1 MPAQRVPATPSRRQI
16 VFAASA
22 AAAVAAL
29 PSPLDPSAHAAPSA
43 SPAGSIDSSATTGAT
58 DPAGPESARTSAA
71 EPLLTAFP
79 LSQVRLL
86 DSPFLANMRRT
97 CAYLRFVD
105 IDRLLH
111 TFRGNVGLPSTAEPC
126 GGWEAPNVQLRGHT
140 TGHLLSALAQ
150 AHANTGDT
158 VHADKGR
165 ALVSALAQCQQA
177 APSAGFHRGYLSA
190 FPESVFDQLET
201 GGKPWAPYYTLHKIM
216 AGLLDQYQLSGN
228 RQAFEVLLE
237 KAAWVDAR
245 TAPLSHELMQTVLK
259 VEFGGMN
266 DVLTRLYQVTGDSA
280 HLRTAQRFDHE
291 DLYTPLAAGRD
302 ELAGRHANTEIAKV
316 VGAVPG
322 YEATGDP
329 RYLDVADTFWTTVV
343 RHHSYAIGGNSNQEL
358 FGPPDEIVSRL
369 SEVTCENC
377 NSYNMLKLGRQLF
390 LHRPHRAEYMDHYEW
405 TLYNQMLG
413 EQDPDSEHGFV
424 TYYTGL
430 WAGSQR
436 QPKGGLGAAPGSY
449 SGDYDNF
456 SCDHG
461 TGLET
466 HTKFADSIYF
476 RSHAPRSRPTLYV
489 NLFIPSEVRWPEAG
503 VTLRQES
510 AHPTGDR
517 TRLTVTD
524 GTARFTMKIRI
535 PSWVSDTGRP
545 ATLQVNGR
553 RIAVPL
559 RPGSYT
565 AVERVWRT
573 GDVVELALPRRPVWR
588 PAPDNP
594 QVSALSVGPL
604 VLAGE
609 YGDTA
614 LATLPT
620 ILPDTLQAA
629 PGRPTEFTAVAGG
642 RTVTLRPFHQVQH
655 QHYNVYWAHTPRPSR
670 ERDIARYPLSEGSGV
685 TASDTTGT
693 FAGATLAGGAT
704 WTRDGDATAL
714 AFDGVSGHL
723 ALPVGLLS
731 GLNELTVSV
740 RVRVDS
746 LAPSAR
752 VFDLGYHK
760 DTYLFLAATTGAGRA
775 RAALKIAGME
785 AEDVVDGTAPLPVG
799 RWTHVALTLGGGIG
813 VLYVD
818 GTEVGRNAS
827 MVSGPLLLGA
837 TSRNYL
843 GRSQN
848 TTHPYLHGAVRDFR
862 LRNRALSAAD
872 VARLASG

>member
-1 MPAQRVPATPSRRQI
+1 M
-16 VFAASA
+16 FAASA
-22 AAAVAAL
+22 AAAVTAL
-29 PSPLDPSAHAAPSA
+29 PSPMDPSAHAAPATVTASADPEGTERSGA
-43 SPAGSIDSSATTGAT
+43 SPV
-58 DPAGPESARTSAA
+58 
-71 EPLLTAFP
+71 LTAFP
-79 LSQVRLL
+79 LSEVRLL

-97 CAYLRFVD
+97 CAYLLFVD

-111 TFRGNVGLPSTAEPC
+111 TFRTNVGLPSTAQPC

-158 VHADKGR
+158 AYAGKGR

-190 FPESVFDQLET
+190 FPESVFDQLEA

-216 AGLLDQYQLSGN
+216 AGLLDQYLLSGN
-228 RQAFEVLLE
+228 REAFEILLE

-245 TAPLSHELMQTVLK
+245 TAPLSQERMQTVLK

-329 RYLDVADTFWTTVV
+329 RYLDIADTFWTAVV

-390 LHRPHRAEYMDHYEW
+390 LHRPQRAEYMDHYEW

-413 EQDPDSEHGFV
+413 EQDPDSAHGFV

-430 WAGSQR
+430 WAGSER

-476 RSHAPRSRPTLYV
+476 RSNASQSSPALYV
-489 NLFIPSEVRWPEAG
+489 NLFIPSEVHWSDAG
-503 VTLRQES
+503 VTLRQETTY
-510 AHPTGDR
+510 PTDDR

-524 GTARFTMKIRI
+524 GTARFTLKIRI
-535 PSWVSDTGRP
+535 PSWVADTGRP
-545 ATLQVNGR
+545 ATLKVNGR
-553 RIAVPL
+553 QAVAPL
-559 RPGSYT
+559 RPGTYAT
-565 AVERVWRT
+565 VERLWRT
-573 GDVVELALPRRPVWR
+573 GDTVELVLPRRPVWR

-594 QVSALSVGPL
+594 QVASLSLGPL

-620 ILPDTLQAA
+620 VLPDTLRATA
-629 PGRPTEFTAVAGG
+629 GRPTEFTAVADS
-642 RTVTLRPFHQVQH
+642 RTVTLRPFHEVHH
-655 QHYNVYWAHTPRPSR
+655 QRYNVYWAHTPRPSR
-670 ERDIARYPLSEGSGV
+670 ERDIADYPLREGSGT
-685 TASDTTGT
+685 TAADTTGT
-693 FAGATLAGGAT
+693 FADATLAGGAT
-704 WTRDGDATAL
+704 WTRDGEDTAV

-723 ALPVGLLS
+723 ALPSGLLS
-731 GLNELTVSV
+731 GLDELTVSV

-746 LAPSAR
+746 LAASAR

-760 DTYLFLAATTGAGRA
+760 DTYLFLAATTGARHA

-785 AEDVVDGTAPLPVG
+785 AEDVVDSAEPLPVG
-799 RWTHVALTLGGGIG
+799 RWTHVALTLGGGTG

-818 GTEVGRNAS
+818 GTEAGRNTA

-837 TSRNYL
+837 TTRNYL

-862 LRNRALSAAD
+862 LHNRALSAAE

>member
-16 VFAASA
+16 VFAAST
-22 AAAVAAL
+22 AAAVTAL
-29 PSPLDPSAHAAPSA
+29 PSPLNPSARADA
-43 SPAGSIDSSATTGAT
+43 SETTSK
-58 DPAGPESARTSAA
+58 PTSAVASAADPVSAGRPEA
-71 EPLLTAFP
+71 EPLLAAFP
-79 LSQVRLL
+79 LSEVRLL
-86 DSPFLANMRRT
+86 ESPFLDNMRRT

-111 TFRGNVGLPSTAEPC
+111 TFRGTVGLPSTAEPC
-126 GGWEAPNVQLRGHT
+126 GGWEAPDVQLRGHT

-158 VHADKGR
+158 VYADKGR
-165 ALVSALAQCQQA
+165 ALVSALEQCQRA

-190 FPESVFDQLET
+190 FPESVFDQLEA

-228 RQAFEVLLE
+228 AQAFQVLLE
-237 KAAWVDAR
+237 KAAWVDTR
-245 TAPLSHELMQTVLK
+245 TAPLSRERMQTVLK

-291 DLYTPLAAGRD
+291 DLYAPLAAGRD

-322 YEATGDP
+322 YQATGDS
-329 RYLDVADTFWTTVV
+329 RYLDIADTFWTTVV

-476 RSHAPRSRPTLYV
+476 RAKSPRATPTLYV
-489 NLFIPSEVRWPEAG
+489 NLFIPSEVRWSEAG
-503 VTLRQES
+503 VTLRQQTEY
-510 AHPTGDR
+510 PKGDR
-517 TRLTVTD
+517 TRLTVVR
-524 GTARFTMKIRI
+524 GTARFTMRIRI
-535 PSWVSDTGRP
+535 PSWVAQSGRTP
-545 ATLQVNGR
+545 TLKVNGHR
-553 RIAVPL
+553 SAAPL
-559 RPGSYT
+559 RPGNYAT
-565 AVERVWRT
+565 VERLWRA
-573 GDVVELALPRRPVWR
+573 GDTVELVLPREPVWR

-594 QVSALSVGPL
+594 QVSALSFGPL

-620 ILPDTLQAA
+620 VLADTLRAV
-629 PGRPTEFTAVAGG
+629 PRRPAEFTAVADG
-642 RTVTLRPFHQVQH
+642 RTVTLRPFHEVHH
-655 QHYNVYWAHTPRPSR
+655 QHYNVYWAHTPRRSR
-670 ERDIARYPLSEGSGV
+670 ERDIARYPLLEGSGT
-685 TASDTTGT
+685 TAADTTGS
-693 FAGATLAGGAT
+693 FGDASLAGGAD
-704 WTRDGDATAL
+704 WTTDDGVTAVR
-714 AFDGVSGHL
+714 FDGVSGHL
-723 ALPVGLLS
+723 ALPPGLLS
-731 GLNELTVSV
+731 GLDELTVSV
-740 RVRVDS
+740 RVRIDS
-746 LAPSAR
+746 LAASAR

-760 DTYLFLAATTGAGRA
+760 ETYLFLAATTGAGRA

-785 AEDVVDGTAPLPVG
+785 AEDVVDAAEPLPVG
-799 RWTHVALTLGGGIG
+799 RWTHVALTLGGGTG

-818 GTEVGRNAS
+818 GAEAGRNTA

-848 TTHPYLHGAVRDFR
+848 TTHPYLHAAVRDFR
-862 LRNRALSAAD
+862 LHNRALSAAE

>member
-22 AAAVAAL
+22 AAAVTAL
-29 PSPLDPSAHAAPSA
+29 PSPMDASAHAAPA
-43 SPAGSIDSSATTGAT
+43 
-58 DPAGPESARTSAA
+58 ETSAA
-71 EPLLTAFP
+71 ATAPAAPEGGGRAGSEPALSPFP
-79 LSQVRLL
+79 LSEVRLL

-97 CAYLRFVD
+97 CAYLLFVD
-105 IDRLLH
+105 TDRLLH
-111 TFRGNVGLPSTAEPC
+111 TFRTNVGLPSSAEPC

-158 VHADKGR
+158 AYAEKGR
-165 ALVSALAQCQQA
+165 ALVSALARCQQA

-190 FPESVFDQLET
+190 FPESVFDQLEA

-216 AGLLDQYQLSGN
+216 AGLLDQYRLSGN
-228 RQAFEVLLE
+228 REALDVLLE
-237 KAAWVDAR
+237 MAAWVDAR
-245 TAPLSHELMQTVLK
+245 TAPLSHERMQTVLK

-329 RYLDVADTFWTTVV
+329 KYLAVADTFWTAVV
-343 RHHSYAIGGNSNQEL
+343 RHHSYAIGGNSDKEL

-390 LHRPHRAEYMDHYEW
+390 LHRPQRAEYMDHYEW

-413 EQDPDSEHGFV
+413 EQDPNSAHGFV

-430 WAGSQR
+430 WAGSER

-476 RSHAPRSRPTLYV
+476 RSGAPQSPPALYV
-489 NLFIPSEVRWPEAG
+489 NLFIPSEVRWESEE
-503 VTLRQES
+503 VTLRQETEYP
-510 AHPTGDR
+510 AGDR
-517 TRLTVTD
+517 TRLTVTE
-524 GTARFTMKIRI
+524 GTARFALKIRI
-535 PSWVSDTGRP
+535 PSWVADTGHP
-545 ATLQVNGR
+545 AGLEVNGR
-553 RIAVPL
+553 RTLTPL
-559 RPGSYT
+559 KPGTYAT
-565 AVERVWRT
+565 VERLWRT
-573 GDVVELALPRRPVWR
+573 GDTIELVLPRRPVWR

-594 QVSALSVGPL
+594 QVASVSLGPL
-604 VLAGE
+604 VLAGQ

-614 LATLPT
+614 LATIPT
-620 ILPDTLQAA
+620 IQPHTLRAA
-629 PGRPTEFTAVAGG
+629 DGRPTEFTAVADG
-642 RTVTLRPFHQVQH
+642 REVALRPFHEVHH
-655 QHYNVYWAHTPRPSR
+655 QRYNVYWAITPPPSR
-670 ERDIARYPLSEGSGV
+670 ERDVARYPLREGSGT
-685 TASDTTGT
+685 TAADTTGD
-693 FAGATLAGGAT
+693 FADATLAGGAV
-704 WTRDGDATAL
+704 WTHDGEDTAVS
-714 AFDGVSGHL
+714 FDGVGGHL
-723 ALPVGLLS
+723 VLPSGLLS
-731 GLNELTVSV
+731 GLDELTVGV
-740 RVRVDS
+740 RVRIDG
-746 LAPSAR
+746 LAASAR

-760 DTYLFLAATTGAGRA
+760 ETYLFLAATTGAGHA
-775 RAALKIAGME
+775 RAALRIAGME
-785 AEDVVDGTAPLPVG
+785 AEDVVDAASPLPVG
-799 RWTHVALTLGGGIG
+799 RWIHVALTLGGGTG

-818 GTEVGRNAS
+818 GVEAGRNTA

-837 TSRNYL
+837 TTRNYL

-862 LRNRALSAAD
+862 LHNRALSATE

>member
-22 AAAVAAL
+22 AAAVTAL
-29 PSPLDPSAHAAPSA
+29 PSPMAPSAHAASTGTSTTA
-43 SPAGSIDSSATTGAT
+43 STAGA
-58 DPAGPESARTSAA
+58 AGHDGGKRPGA
-71 EPLLTAFP
+71 EPLLSAFP

-111 TFRGNVGLPSTAEPC
+111 TFRVNVGLPSTAQPC
-126 GGWEAPNVQLRGHT
+126 GGWEAPDVQLRGHT

-150 AHANTGDT
+150 AHANTGDAAY
-158 VHADKGR
+158 ADKGR
-165 ALVSALAQCQQA
+165 ALVSGLARCQQA
-177 APSAGFHRGYLSA
+177 ATSAGFHRGYLSA
-190 FPESVFDQLET
+190 FPESVFDQLEA

-228 RQAFEVLLE
+228 REAFDVLLE

-245 TAPLSHELMQTVLK
+245 TAPLSHEQMQTVLK

-266 DVLTRLYQVTGDSA
+266 DVLTRLYQVTGDPT

-316 VGAVPG
+316 VGAVPSFQ
-322 YEATGDP
+322 ATGDS
-329 RYLDVADTFWTTVV
+329 RYWNVADTFWTTVV
-343 RHHSYAIGGNSNQEL
+343 HHHSYAIGGNSNQEL

-390 LHRPHRAEYMDHYEW
+390 LHRPNRAEYMDHYEW

-436 QPKGGLGAAPGSY
+436 EPKGGLGAAPGSY
-449 SGDYDNF
+449 SSDYDNF

-476 RSHAPRSRPTLYV
+476 HSSAPHARPTVYV
-489 NLFIPSEVRWPEAG
+489 NLFIPSELDWSAVG
-503 VTLRQES
+503 VTLRQETEY
-510 AHPTGDR
+510 PTADR

-535 PSWVSDTGRP
+535 PSWAAGTDRP
-545 ATLQVNGR
+545 PTLKVNGR
-553 RIAVPL
+553 RIATPL
-559 RPGSYT
+559 RPGSYAT
-565 AVERVWRT
+565 VERRWRP
-573 GDVVELALPRRPVWR
+573 GDVIELVLPRTPVWR

-594 QVSALSVGPL
+594 QVSSLSYGPL

-620 ILPDTLQAA
+620 IRPDSLRSAA
-629 PGRPTEFTAVAGG
+629 GRPTEFTAEADG
-642 RTVTLRPFHQVQH
+642 RAVTLRPFHEVQH
-655 QHYNVYWAHTPRPSR
+655 ERYNVYWAHTPRPGR
-670 ERDIARYPLSEGSGV
+670 ERDIARYPLREGSGT
-685 TASDTTGT
+685 TAADTTGT
-693 FAGATLAGGAT
+693 FAAATLAGGAT
-704 WTRDGDATAL
+704 WTTDGGDTAV
-714 AFDGVSGHL
+714 AFDGTNGHL
-723 ALPVGLLS
+723 ALPPGLLS
-731 GLNELTVSV
+731 GLDELTVSV

-746 LAPSAR
+746 LAASAR

-785 AEDVVDGTAPLPVG
+785 TEDVVDATGPLPVG
-799 RWTHVALTLGGGIG
+799 RWTHVALTLGGRTG
-813 VLYVD
+813 VLYLD
-818 GTEVGRNAS
+818 GTEVGRNPA

-862 LRNRALSAAD
+862 LHNRALSAAE
-872 VARLASG
+872 VARLAAD

>member
-1 MPAQRVPATPSRRQI
+1 MPAQRVPVTPSRRQI

-22 AAAVAAL
+22 AAAVTAL
-29 PSPLDPSAHAAPSA
+29 PNPLDPSAHAAPSA
-43 SPAGSIDSSATTGAT
+43 VPAAADPEGA
-58 DPAGPESARTSAA
+58 DRPEA
-71 EPLLTAFP
+71 EPLLAAFS
-79 LSQVRLL
+79 LSEVRLL
-86 DSPFLANMRRT
+86 DSPFLENMRRT

-158 VHADKGR
+158 AYADKGR
-165 ALVSALAQCQQA
+165 ALVSALAQCQRA

-190 FPESVFDQLET
+190 FPESVFDQLEA

-228 RQAFEVLLE
+228 REAFEVLLE

-245 TAPLSHELMQTVLK
+245 TAPLSHERMQTLLK

-316 VGAVPG
+316 VGTVPG
-322 YEATGDP
+322 YEATGDS
-329 RYLDVADTFWTTVV
+329 RYLDIADTFWTTVV

-461 TGLET
+461 SGLET

-476 RSHAPRSRPTLYV
+476 HSDAPQSPPTLYV
-489 NLFIPSEVRWPEAG
+489 NLFIPSEVHWSGPG
-503 VTLRQES
+503 VTLRQETGY
-510 AHPTGDR
+510 PTGDR
-517 TRLTVTD
+517 TRLIVTA
-524 GTARFTMKIRI
+524 GTARFTMRIRI
-535 PSWVSDTGRP
+535 PSWVAGTGRP
-545 ATLQVNGR
+545 PTLEVNGR
-553 RIAVPL
+553 RTVAPL
-559 RPGSYT
+559 RPGSYAT
-565 AVERVWRT
+565 VERLWRT
-573 GDVVELALPRRPVWR
+573 GDVVELALPRGPVWR

-594 QVSALSVGPL
+594 QVSSLSFGPL

-620 ILPDTLQAA
+620 ILPDTLRAA
-629 PGRPTEFTAVAGG
+629 PGKSTEFTAVADS
-642 RTVTLRPFHQVQH
+642 RTVTLRPFHEVQH
-655 QHYNVYWAHTPRPSR
+655 QRYNVYWAHTPRPSR
-670 ERDIARYPLSEGSGV
+670 ERDIARYPLREGSGT
-685 TASDTTGT
+685 TAADATGV
-693 FAGATLAGGAT
+693 FADAALVGGAT
-704 WTRDGDATAL
+704 WTHDSDGTAV

-723 ALPVGLLS
+723 ALPPGLLS
-731 GLNELTVSV
+731 GLDELTVSV
-740 RVRVDS
+740 RVRIDS
-746 LAPSAR
+746 LAASAR

-760 DTYLFLAATTGAGRA
+760 ETYLFLAATTGAQRA

-785 AEDVVDGTAPLPVG
+785 AEDVVDAAEPLPVG
-799 RWTHVALTLGGGIG
+799 RWTHVALTLGGGTG

-818 GTEVGRNAS
+818 GTEAGRNTA

-848 TTHPYLHGAVRDFR
+848 TTHPYLHAAVRDFR
-862 LRNRALSAAD
+862 LHNRALSATD

>member
-1 MPAQRVPATPSRRQI
+1 VPEQRVPATPSRRQI

-22 AAAVAAL
+22 AAAVTAL
-29 PSPLDPSAHAAPSA
+29 PSPMSAPAYAAASTDAFAAGLADRGHAERPK
-43 SPAGSIDSSATTGAT
+43 
-58 DPAGPESARTSAA
+58 A
-71 EPLLTAFP
+71 EPLLSAFP

-97 CAYLRFVD
+97 CAYLRFID

-111 TFRGNVGLPSTAEPC
+111 TFRGNVGLASTAQPC
-126 GGWEAPNVQLRGHT
+126 GGWEAPDVQLRGHS

-150 AHANTGDT
+150 AHANTGDSAY
-158 VHADKGR
+158 ADKGR
-165 ALVSALAQCQQA
+165 ALVSALAQCQRA
-177 APSAGFHRGYLSA
+177 ATSAGFHRGYLSA
-190 FPESVFDQLET
+190 FPESVFDQLEA

-228 RQAFEVLLE
+228 REAFEVLLE

-245 TAPLSHELMQTVLK
+245 TAPLSHEQMQTVLK

-266 DVLTRLYQVTGDSA
+266 DVLTRLYQATGDSA

-291 DLYTPLAAGRD
+291 DLYAPLAAGRD

-316 VGAVPG
+316 VGAVPS
-322 YEATGDP
+322 YEATGDS
-329 RYLDVADTFWTTVV
+329 RYLHVADTFWTTVV

-390 LHRPHRAEYMDHYEW
+390 LHSPERAEYMDHYEW
-405 TLYNQMLG
+405 ALYNQMLG
-413 EQDPDSEHGFV
+413 EQDPDSDHGFV

-436 QPKGGLGAAPGSY
+436 EPKGGLGAAPGSY
-449 SGDYDNF
+449 SSDYDNF

-476 RSHAPRSRPTLYV
+476 CSNACHSRPTLYV
-489 NLFIPSEVRWPEAG
+489 NLFIPSELSWSAVG
-503 VTLRQES
+503 VTLRQETDY
-510 AHPTGDR
+510 PKGDR

-524 GTARFTMKIRI
+524 GAAHFTMKIRI
-535 PSWVSDTGRP
+535 PSWAAGTGRAP
-545 ATLQVNGR
+545 TLQVNGR
-553 RIAVPL
+553 PIAAHA
-559 RPGSYT
+559 RPGSYAT
-565 AVERVWRT
+565 VERHWRT
-573 GDVVELALPRRPVWR
+573 GDVVELVLPRTPVWR
-588 PAPDNP
+588 AAPDNP
-594 QVSALSVGPL
+594 RVSALSYGPL

-620 ILPDTLQAA
+620 VRPDSLRAT
-629 PGRPTEFTAVAGG
+629 PGRPTAFTAVADG
-642 RTVTLRPFHQVQH
+642 RTVTLRPFHEVQH
-655 QHYNVYWAHTPRPSR
+655 QRYNVYWAHTPRPGR
-670 ERDIARYPLSEGSGV
+670 ERDIARYPLREGSGTT
-685 TASDTTGT
+685 TADTTGT
-693 FAGATLAGGAT
+693 FADATLAGGAT
-704 WTRDGDATAL
+704 WTTDGGDSAV

-723 ALPVGLLS
+723 ALPAGLLS
-731 GLNELTVSV
+731 GLDELTVSV
-740 RVRVDS
+740 RVRVDI

-785 AEDVVDGTAPLPVG
+785 AEDVVDAAGPLPVG
-799 RWTHVALTLGGGIG
+799 SWTHVALTLGNGTG
-813 VLYVD
+813 VLYLD
-818 GTEVGRNAS
+818 GTEAGRNPA

-862 LRNRALSAAD
+862 LHNRALSAAE
-872 VARLASG
+872 VARLAGG